1 MKKFILALI
10 FVFLIPTFVF
20 ASSVNNTTD
29 IVGAIAIEAFV
40 SIHMSVFVINPL
52 SKKISKDNSKKIFW
66 ILFVIRAVFL
76 LLFDFFVNPYI
87 AVGIDFIV
95 LFVLLMIVMPIIY
108 SKINKSSS
116 YDAPLQENVVN
127 AEIRCKNCGNIVQK
141 SYKFCG
147 NCGAALGVQNV
158 AEDVIKNVVHFEDY
172 DQIYSGNETQTLE
185 LFIKREMEKI
195 SIKDD
200 SKYIPLE
207 SLKRKK
213 ILNIIFSIL
222 LFVFVSLIFF
232 HFPIYTYV
240 IGMIILIIFFFATR
254 KFSLLKF
261 LAKEV
266 KSRPTE
272 KISNIVMN
280 VSNTLVPNTSN
291 RLKIIGVLIA
301 VLLPMIIFESPRIMY
316 EKQDDGYAVRFYTIG
331 VRNFRTATIPES
343 HNGEKVV
350 ELRGNCFSNIPFLQS
365 VTLPDTLVSIRG
377 QAFKNDINLESV
389 NMPKDLEYLGGS
401 AFYNCKKIKNIEF
414 SDKLTEIKGNTFEG
428 CTSLRSVKIP
438 DSVERIGGHAF
449 YGCRKLNEVDISSN
463 SNLKEIGSSAFRL
476 CSSLQEITIPQT
488 TSVNSRAFK
497 ESPTAVKRYSS
508 NDSKAYSESEF
519 KYCSFN
525 YLKLNEKCSLVM
537 FHKDSVSYT
546 LNPTITLLSAAESSN
561 GNEFNLIYEDENGKV
576 NITFTKE
583 KKNIKI
589 NDNLVLVVSRDYV
602 FEDYNNVFCLNVYYN

>member
-40 SIHMSVFVINPL
+40 SIHMSVFVIDPL

-108 SKINKSSS
+108 SKINKSSA
-116 YDAPLQENVVN
+116 YDAPLQENGVN

-147 NCGAALGVQNV
+147 NCGAALGDQNV

-200 SKYIPLE
+200 SKHIPLE

-213 ILNIIFSIL
+213 VLNIIFSIL

-254 KFSLLKF
+254 KFSLVKF

-301 VLLPMIIFESPRIMY
+301 VLLPMVIFESPRIMY

-389 NMPKDLEYLGGS
+389 NMPKGLEYLGGS
-401 AFYNCKKIKNIEF
+401 AFYNCKKIKNIEL
-414 SDKLTEIKGNTFEG
+414 SDKLIEIKGNTFEE
-428 CTSLRSVKIP
+428 CASLRSIKIP

-525 YLKLNEKCSLVM
+525 YLKLNEKCQLAMS
-537 FHKDSVSYT
+537 HKDSVSYT
-546 LNPTITLLSAAESSN
+546 LNPTITLLGVVEGSD
-561 GNEFNLIYEDENGKV
+561 GNEFNLIYEDKNETV
-576 NITFTKE
+576 NITFNKD

-589 NDNLVLVVSRDYV
+589 NDNLVLVVRRDYV
-602 FEDYNNVFCLNVYYN
+602 FEDYNNVFCLNAYYN

>member
-52 SKKISKDNSKKIFW
+52 SKKISKDNNKKVFW

-147 NCGAALGVQNV
+147 NCGAALGDQNV

-172 DQIYSGNETQTLE
+172 GQIYSGNETQTLE

-200 SKYIPLE
+200 SKHIPLE

-537 FHKDSVSYT
+537 SHKDSVSYT
-546 LNPTITLLSAAESSN
+546 INPTITLLSVAESSN
-561 GNEFNLIYEDENGKV
+561 GNEFNLIYEDKNETV
-576 NITFTKE
+576 NITFNKD

-589 NDNLVLVVSRDYV
+589 NDNLVLVVRRDYL